1 MMDRRAF
8 LRRTSLALAGGLIVG
23 DAALEMF
30 ERLNHSKVFAL
41 GGITRTIPVYLQ
53 TSWIGAGA
61 MILDGGY
68 EAVMSTSAPRMGQLT
83 LPANDPLVMAYD
95 RDGYVDLS
103 SDEFDKM

>member
-53 TSWIGAGA
+53 TSWIGTGA

-83 LPANDPLVMAYD
+83 LPSQKHPPK
-95 RDGYVDLS
+95 GYHRAGYGGPPPGEL
-103 SDEFDKM
+103 F